1 LNSRFMSYIRT
12 DAMRSTMMYYWLFIC
27 LGLSIGLVG
36 PTLPSLANQTHTPV
50 GDLGAIFTASAVGA
64 LLGTL
69 LGGRL
74 FDRVRGHRALGIAQ
88 LASAALIALYPVIP
102 SAWILLVVVVG
113 KGLTDG
119 FINTG
124 ANTLLV
130 WTHKEKSSPY
140 MNALHFFFGLGAFLA
155 PILVA
160 QVIDIP
166 GGYRYAFWVLAAFSG
181 LAGLFMLAQKKSPQ
195 HEHATTTVQEK
206 TRINY
211 GVVIAAMLFLFFY
224 VGAEIAFSGW
234 IYTYALTLNLATV
247 TTAAYL
253 TSMFWLTFTLGRLIS
268 IPLAMR
274 FKPPQLIAAALA
286 GCLAIL
292 GAAFI
297 LQPSSTF
304 VWILAAAL
312 GFCMAPIWPS
322 GFTLAGQSVR
332 LTSRVSGII
341 LLGDSLGFMVLPW
354 VVGQVL
360 QGVGPQAMTTL
371 VFMSLVGNLAAFLA
385 IMRLRRTL
393 PDRAAAANPVSEELT

>member
-1 LNSRFMSYIRT
+1 
-12 DAMRSTMMYYWLFIC
+12 MYYLLFVC

-50 GDLGAIFTASAVGA
+50 GDLGAVFTASAVGA

-160 QVIDIP
+160 QVIDTP
-166 GGYRYAFWVLAAFSG
+166 GGYRYAFWMLAAISG
-181 LAGLFMLAQKKSPQ
+181 LAGLVMLTLKKNPQ
-195 HEHATTTVQEK
+195 HEHATSTVQEK

-234 IYTYALTLNLATV
+234 IYTYALTLNLANV

-253 TSMFWLTFTLGRLIS
+253 TSMFWLTFTLGRMIS

-286 GCLAIL
+286 GCLVIL

-360 QGVGPQAMTTL
+360 QGVGPQAMTPL
-371 VFMSLVGNLAAFLA
+371 VFMSLVGNLAAFAA

-393 PDRAAAANPVSEELT
+393 PDRAVTANAVSEELT

>member
-1 LNSRFMSYIRT
+1 MTSRSINFIRT
-12 DAMRSTMMYYWLFIC
+12 DAMRWTMLYYWLFIC
-27 LGLSIGLVG
+27 LGLSIGLIG
-36 PTLPSLANQTHTPV
+36 PTLPSLANQTQTLV
-50 GDLGAIFTASAVGA
+50 GDLGAVFTVSAVGA

-88 LASAALIALYPVIP
+88 LASAALIALYPAIP
-102 SAWILLVVVVG
+102 SAWLLLVVVTV

-166 GGYRYAFWVLAAFSG
+166 GGYRYAFWVLALFSG
-181 LAGLFMLAQKKSPQ
+181 LAGLFMFAQQKNPQ
-195 HEHATTTVQEK
+195 HEHATTAVEEK

-234 IYTYALTLNLATV
+234 IYTYALQLNLANEE
-247 TTAAYL
+247 TAAYL
-253 TSMFWLTFTLGRLIS
+253 TSAFWLTFTLGRLAS
-268 IPLAMR
+268 IPLAIR
-274 FKPPQLIAAALA
+274 FRPQQLIAAALT
-286 GCLAIL
+286 GCLVIL
-292 GAAFI
+292 GLAFVM
-297 LQPSSTF
+297 QPSSTF
-304 VWILAAAL
+304 AWILAMVL

-354 VVGQVL
+354 IVGQVL
-360 QGVGPQAMTTL
+360 QGVGPQALTTL
-371 VFMSLVGNLAAFLA
+371 VFLSLVGNLVAFVVIL
-385 IMRLRRTL
+385 RLRRTS
-393 PDRAAAANPVSEELT
+393 PDRTLVATAAD

>member
-1 LNSRFMSYIRT
+1 MTSRSINFIRT
-12 DAMRSTMMYYWLFIC
+12 DAMRWTMLYYWLFIC
-27 LGLSIGLVG
+27 LGLSIGLIG
-36 PTLPSLANQTHTPV
+36 PTLPSLANQTQTLV
-50 GDLGAIFTASAVGA
+50 GDLGAVFTVSAVGA

-102 SAWILLVVVVG
+102 SAWLLLVVVTV

-166 GGYRYAFWVLAAFSG
+166 GGYRYAFWVLALFSG
-181 LAGLFMLAQKKSPQ
+181 LAGLFMFAQQKNPQ
-195 HEHATTTVQEK
+195 HEHATTAVEEK

-234 IYTYALTLNLATV
+234 IYTYALQLNLANEE
-247 TTAAYL
+247 TAAYL
-253 TSMFWLTFTLGRLIS
+253 TSAFWLTFTLGRLAS
-268 IPLAMR
+268 IPLAIR
-274 FKPPQLIAAALA
+274 FRPQQLIAAALT
-286 GCLAIL
+286 GCLVIL
-292 GAAFI
+292 GLAFVM
-297 LQPSSTF
+297 QPSSTF
-304 VWILAAAL
+304 AWILAMVL

-354 VVGQVL
+354 IVGQVL
-360 QGVGPQAMTTL
+360 QGVGPQALTTL
-371 VFMSLVGNLAAFLA
+371 VFLSLVGNLVAFVVIL
-385 IMRLRRTL
+385 RLRRTS
-393 PDRAAAANPVSEELT
+393 PDRTLVATAAD

>member
-1 LNSRFMSYIRT
+1 MSFIRT
-12 DAMRSTMMYYWLFIC
+12 DAMRWTMLYYWLFIC

-36 PTLPSLANQTHTPV
+36 PTLPSLANQTQTLV
-50 GDLGAIFTASAVGA
+50 GDLGAVFTASAIGA

-102 SAWILLVVVVG
+102 SAWILLVIVVG

-181 LAGLFMLAQKKSPQ
+181 LAGLAILVQKKNPR
-195 HEHATTTVQEK
+195 HEQAAAAEEK
-206 TRINY
+206 GARINY

-234 IYTYALTLNLATV
+234 IYTYALTLNLADEM
-247 TTAAYL
+247 TAAYL
-253 TSMFWLTFTLGRLIS
+253 TSAFWLTFTLGRLTS

-274 FKPPQLIAAALA
+274 FKPQQLIAAALA
-286 GCLAIL
+286 GCLAVL
-292 GAAFI
+292 GAAFVI
-297 LQPSSTF
+297 QPSSAF
-304 VWILAAAL
+304 AWILAMVL
-312 GFCMAPIWPS
+312 GFCMAPVWPS

-332 LTSRVSGII
+332 LTSRVSGFI

-371 VFMSLVGNLAAFLA
+371 VFLSLVGNLAAFAA
-385 IMRLRRTL
+385 IMRLRRSSPTTATV
-393 PDRAAAANPVSEELT
+393 DAVVD

>member
-1 LNSRFMSYIRT
+1 MSFIRT
-12 DAMRSTMMYYWLFIC
+12 DKMRWTFMYYWLFIC

-36 PTLPSLANQTHTPV
+36 PTLPSLANQTQTLV
-50 GDLGAIFTASAVGA
+50 GDLGAVFTVSAIGA

-88 LASAALIALYPVIP
+88 LGSAALIALYPVFP
-102 SAWILLVVVVG
+102 SAWILLVVVG
-113 KGLTDG
+113 FKGLTDG

-166 GGYRYAFWVLAAFSG
+166 GGYRYAFWVLAIFSG
-181 LAGLFMLAQKKSPQ
+181 LAGVFMLLQKKNPQ
-195 HEHATTTVQEK
+195 HAPAATTAEER

-234 IYTYALTLNLATV
+234 IYTYALTLNLANV

-253 TSMFWLTFTLGRLIS
+253 TSMFWLTFTLGRLLS

-274 FKPPQLIAAALA
+274 FKPQQLIVAALT
-286 GCLAIL
+286 GCLVIL

-332 LTSRVSGII
+332 LTSRVSGFI

-354 VVGQVL
+354 IVGQVL

-371 VFMSLVGNLAAFLA
+371 VFLSLVGNLAAFAA
-385 IMRLRRTL
+385 IMRLRRTT
-393 PDRAAAANPVSEELT
+393 PSAALAVKTAAVNE

>member
-1 LNSRFMSYIRT
+1 MSFIRT

-36 PTLPSLANQTHTPV
+36 PTLPSLANQTQTITE
-50 GDLGAIFTASAVGA
+50 DLGAVFTVSAVGA

-102 SAWILLVVVVG
+102 SAGILLIVVG
-113 KGLTDG
+113 FKGLTDG

-140 MNALHFFFGLGAFLA
+140 MNALHFFFGLGASLA
-155 PILVA
+155 PSLVA
-160 QVIDIP
+160 EVIDIP
-166 GGYRYAFWVLAAFSG
+166 DGYRYAFWVLAAFSG
-181 LAGLFMLAQKKSPQ
+181 LAGLVMLSLKRNPQ
-195 HEHATTTVQEK
+195 HEHTTTTAEEK

-211 GVVIAAMLFLFFY
+211 GVVIAAMAFLFFY

-234 IYTYALTLNLATV
+234 IYRYATTIRFADGTMDEK
-247 TTAAYL
+247 TAAYL
-253 TSMFWLTFTLGRLIS
+253 TSRFWLTFTLGRMAS
-268 IPLAMR
+268 IPLAIR
-274 FKPPQLIAAALA
+274 FKPQQLIAASLT
-286 GCLAIL
+286 GCLTIL
-292 GAAFI
+292 GMSLI
-297 LQPSSTF
+297 IQPSITF

-354 VVGQVL
+354 VVGQVMK
-360 QGVGPQAMTTL
+360 GVGPQAMTPL
-371 VFMSLVGNLAAFLA
+371 VFMSLVGNLAAFAA

-393 PDRAAAANPVSEELT
+393 PDRAVAANPASVD

>member
-1 LNSRFMSYIRT
+1 LTSRTLTFLKT
-12 DAMRSTMMYYWLFIC
+12 DATRWTLMYYWLFIC

-36 PTLPSLANQTHTPV
+36 PTLPSLANQTQTPV
-50 GDLGAIFTASAVGA
+50 GDLGAVFTASAIGA

-102 SAWILLVVVVG
+102 SAWILLVVVIG

-166 GGYRYAFWVLAAFSG
+166 GGYRYAFWVLAAISG
-181 LAGLFMLAQKKSPQ
+181 LAGLAMLSLKKNPQ
-195 HEHATTTVQEK
+195 HERAATTTEEK
-206 TRINY
+206 SRINY

-234 IYTYALTLNLATV
+234 IYTYALTLDLADATM
-247 TTAAYL
+247 AAYL
-253 TSMFWLTFTLGRLIS
+253 TSAFWLTFTLGRLTS
-268 IPLAMR
+268 IPLATR
-274 FKPPQLIAAALA
+274 YNPQQLIAAALA
-286 GCLAIL
+286 GCLVIL

-297 LQPSSTF
+297 IQPSSTF
-304 VWILAAAL
+304 VWILAMML

-371 VFMSLVGNLAAFLA
+371 VFMSLVGNLAAFVA
-385 IMRLRRTL
+385 IMRLRRT
-393 PDRAAAANPVSEELT
+393 RPVAPAVDSAVMNN